1 MKTTTKKIPKIEV
14 TEIIV
19 PRFAPMRETGNETWG
34 GGLRAES
41 GTVSLVRIMMIYIT
55 NLHLDI
61 ITNKELFKKQK
72 KTITKEQRKIYTEAN
87 DCFCNRGYVHK
98 NTHRGAMSS

>member
-1 MKTTTKKIPKIEV
+1 MKTTKKKPKIEV

-19 PRFAPMRETGNETWG
+19 PRFAPTRETGNESW
-34 GGLRAES
+34 GLRVES
-41 GTVSLVRIMMIYIT
+41 GTVSLVRIMIIYIT

-61 ITNKELFKKQK
+61 ITNKELFKKQ

-98 NTHRGAMSS
+98 NTLRGAMSS